1 MKEREFH
8 EKYKIMSIWSEWTEN
23 HNSVTNSICTFLF
36 NDRANT
42 SVLLNVSPSTRA
54 CTWINNQKESYS
66 YHSSSLCFYF
76 LGE

>member
-8 EKYKIMSIWSEWTEN
+8 EKYEIMSIWSEWTEN

-42 SVLLNVSPSTRA
+42 SVLLNVTPLL
-54 CTWINNQKESYS
+54 E
-66 YHSSSLCFYF
+66 HVH
-76 LGE
+76 G